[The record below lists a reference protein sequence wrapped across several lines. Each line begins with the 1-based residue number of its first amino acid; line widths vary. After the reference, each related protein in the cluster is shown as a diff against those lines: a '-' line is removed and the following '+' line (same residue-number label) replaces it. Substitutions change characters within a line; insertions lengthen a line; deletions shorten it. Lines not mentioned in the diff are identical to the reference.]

1 MTFSDV
7 VEAIK
12 SLSSEEKLE
21 IQLLLQQYLR
31 EERREEIYQNFQAA
45 QIEQQNSELNN
56 PDTNRPFCA
65 AAIVSN
71 IGSEVTILKEEK
83 YFSGHKEADDYYH
96 FGFSWVAGSK

>member
-45 QIEQQNSELNN
+45 QVEQQNSQLK
-56 PDTNRPFCA
+56 FS
-65 AAIVSN
+65 SN
-71 IGSEVTILKEEK
+71 IDELRQLIEE
-83 YFSGHKEADDYYH
+83 
-96 FGFSWVAGSK
+96 

>member
-31 EERREEIYQNFQAA
+31 EERREEIYQNFQVA
-45 QIEQQNSELNN
+45 QVEQQNSELQ
-56 PDTNRPFCA
+56 FS
-65 AAIVSN
+65 SN
-71 IGSEVTILKEEK
+71 INELRQLIEE
-83 YFSGHKEADDYYH
+83 
-96 FGFSWVAGSK
+96 

>member
-12 SLSSEEKLE
+12 SLSSDEKLE

-45 QIEQQNSELNN
+45 QVEQQNSELK
-56 PDTNRPFCA
+56 FS
-65 AAIVSN
+65 SN
-71 IGSEVTILKEEK
+71 IDELRQLIEE
-83 YFSGHKEADDYYH
+83 
-96 FGFSWVAGSK
+96 

>member
-1 MTFSDV
+1 MTFSDI

-45 QIEQQNSELNN
+45 QVEQQNSELK
-56 PDTNRPFCA
+56 FS
-65 AAIVSN
+65 SN
-71 IGSEVTILKEEK
+71 IDELRQLIEE
-83 YFSGHKEADDYYH
+83 
-96 FGFSWVAGSK
+96 